1 MISDKSLDEEN
12 SYEEEDI
19 IRDKEVNPKNK
30 GIIRKGEIRY
40 NINDIIL
47 ERKDLNIFN
56 LILIVNR
63 NF

>member
-1 MISDKSLDEEN
+1 MDEEN

-30 GIIRKGEIRY
+30 GTIRKDDIRY

-47 ERKDLNIFN
+47 ERKDLNYLI